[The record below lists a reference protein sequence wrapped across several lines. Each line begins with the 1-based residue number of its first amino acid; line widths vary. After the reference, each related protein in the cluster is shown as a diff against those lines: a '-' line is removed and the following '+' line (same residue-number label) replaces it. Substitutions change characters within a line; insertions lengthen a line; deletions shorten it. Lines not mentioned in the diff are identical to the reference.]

1 MAKRIKTGGREPGT
15 PNRITKDVREIL
27 KSIVEDE
34 LMFLPEKLRELEVKD
49 RLEITIK
56 LLPYVVPRLEAAEIS
71 MTESFPAP
79 RLLTKEEAREY
90 IRKLEASC

>member
-71 MTESFPAP
+71 MSESFPAP
-79 RLLTKEEAREY
+79 RVLTPAEAREY